1 MDFKL
6 IHLPSVDSSNEY
18 AKKHH
23 QEIEKPFIV
32 STNTQTKGKGQFGKS
47 FYSPKNKGI
56 YMSLVLDFNI
66 NFERLKTLNIE
77 IGNVLSDFINMK
89 YDLRTRAVYPND
101 IYVDDKKL
109 AGILTEGIFNMKTKT
124 YDCIVIGIGLNLFK
138 TEVPEDLKNHIITL
152 DTITTKSIHK
162 EKLIIEIAG
171 CIYQTLKE
179 SS

>member
-18 AKKHH
+18 AKIMH
-23 QEIEKPFIV
+23 QEIKKPFIV
-32 STNTQTKGKGQFGKS
+32 SVDTQTKGKGQFGKS
-47 FYSPKNKGI
+47 FYSPKNKGV
-56 YMSLVLDFNI
+56 YMSLVLDFDI
-66 NFERLKTLNIE
+66 NFEKLKTLNIQV
-77 IGNVLSDFINMK
+77 GTVLSDFINSK
-89 YDLRTRAVYPND
+89 YDVQTRAVYPND
-101 IYVDDKKL
+101 VYFSGKKL

-138 TEVPEDLKNHIITL
+138 TKVPDDLKDHIITL
-152 DTITTKSIHK
+152 DSITTKTIHK
-162 EKLIIEIAG
+162 ETLIQEIAR